1 MSPAVERIPCKSEG
15 HRLDAIKSLLTAP
28 IPYLAPLMVG
38 AAPLFF
44 LHWLYQ
50 PIVRANPG
58 LRAYKA
64 PIATLM
70 LPPLRQPESAGLAVT
85 PSATSLAD
93 VAANFAQPGLQHA
106 KPPGLQDA
114 KPKVQQRAGNR
125 HLIVSSHNLRI
136 GTNTRAPAPTRSM
149 KTAINDPGRSTGTH
163 TRRAAD
169 VYAYAQVESG
179 HHRR

>member
-1 MSPAVERIPCKSEG
+1 MSPAVEPIPCKSAG
-15 HRLDAIKSLLTAP
+15 RRLDAIKSLLTAP

-64 PIATLM
+64 PVATLM
-70 LPPLRQPESAGLAVT
+70 LPPLRQLESAGLSLT
-85 PSATSLAD
+85 PSAASVAD
-93 VAANFAQPGLQHA
+93 VAANFAQPGLQ
-106 KPPGLQDA
+106 DA
-114 KPKVQQRAGNR
+114 NPKVQQSAGNR

-136 GTNTRAPAPTRSM
+136 GTNTREPAPTRSM
-149 KTAINDPGRSTGTH
+149 KTANNDPGRRTGTH
-163 TRRAAD
+163 TRRAAYA
-169 VYAYAQVESG
+169 YAYAQDESG

>member
-1 MSPAVERIPCKSEG
+1 MSPAAERILCKSVG
-15 HRLDAIKSLLTAP
+15 RRLDAIKSLLTAP

-50 PIVRANPG
+50 PIVRANAG

-70 LPPLRQPESAGLAVT
+70 LPPLRQLESAGLSLT
-85 PSATSLAD
+85 PSAASVAD
-93 VAANFAQPGLQHA
+93 VAANFAQPGLQ
-106 KPPGLQDA
+106 DA
-114 KPKVQQRAGNR
+114 NPKVQQSAGNR
-125 HLIVSSHNLRI
+125 HLIVGSHNLRI
-136 GTNTRAPAPTRSM
+136 GTHTRAPAPTRSM

>member
-1 MSPAVERIPCKSEG
+1 MSPAVEPIPCKSAG
-15 HRLDAIKSLLTAP
+15 RRLDAIKSLLTAP

-64 PIATLM
+64 PVATLM
-70 LPPLRQPESAGLAVT
+70 LPPLRQLESAGLAVT
-85 PSATSLAD
+85 PSAASLAD
-93 VAANFAQPGLQHA
+93 VAANFAQPGF
-106 KPPGLQDA
+106 QDA
-114 KPKVQQRAGNR
+114 KPKIQQSAGNR
-125 HLIVSSHNLRI
+125 HLIMNVSSHNLRI
-136 GTNTRAPAPTRSM
+136 GTNTRGPTPTRSM
-149 KTAINDPGRSTGTH
+149 KTAMNDPGRSFGTH
-163 TRRAAD
+163 TRRAAY
-169 VYAYAQVESG
+169 VYAYAQDESG

>member
-1 MSPAVERIPCKSEG
+1 
-15 HRLDAIKSLLTAP
+15 
-28 IPYLAPLMVG
+28 
-38 AAPLFF
+38 
-44 LHWLYQ
+44 
-50 PIVRANPG
+50 
-58 LRAYKA
+58 
-64 PIATLM
+64 M

-114 KPKVQQRAGNR
+114 KPKVQQIAGNR

-136 GTNTRAPAPTRSM
+136 GTNTRAPAPR
-149 KTAINDPGRSTGTH
+149 RSTP
-163 TRRAAD
+163 TRRAAYA
-169 VYAYAQVESG
+169 YAYAQDESG

>member
-1 MSPAVERIPCKSEG
+1 MNPAVERILCESVG
-15 HRLDAIKSLLTAP
+15 RRLDAIKSLLTTP
-28 IPYLAPLMVG
+28 VPYLAPLMVG

-64 PIATLM
+64 PVATLM

-93 VAANFAQPGLQHA
+93 VAADFAQ
-106 KPPGLQDA
+106 PGLQDA
-114 KPKVQQRAGNR
+114 KPKVRQSAANR
-125 HLIVSSHNLRI
+125 YLIVSSHNLRI
-136 GTNTRAPAPTRSM
+136 GTNTRAAPPTRSI
-149 KTAINDPGRSTGTH
+149 KTAINDPGRSTGAH
-163 TRRAAD
+163 ARRAAHA
-169 VYAYAQVESG
+169 YAYAQDESG

>member
-1 MSPAVERIPCKSEG
+1 MSPAVEPIPCKSAG
-15 HRLDAIKSLLTAP
+15 RRLDAIKSLLTAP
-28 IPYLAPLMVG
+28 IPYFAPLMVG

-64 PIATLM
+64 PVATLM
-70 LPPLRQPESAGLAVT
+70 LPPLRQPESAGLAVM
-85 PSATSLAD
+85 PSAASDAD
-93 VAANFAQPGLQHA
+93 VAANFAQPE
-106 KPPGLQDA
+106 LQDA
-114 KPKVQQRAGNR
+114 KPEVQQSAGNR

-136 GTNTRAPAPTRSM
+136 GTNTRAPAPR
-149 KTAINDPGRSTGTH
+149 RSTP
-163 TRRAAD
+163 TRRAAY
-169 VYAYAQVESG
+169 VYAYAQDESG

>member
-1 MSPAVERIPCKSEG
+1 MSPAVERILCKSSG
-15 HRLDAIKSLLTAP
+15 RRLDAIKSLLTAP

-64 PIATLM
+64 PVATLM
-70 LPPLRQPESAGLAVT
+70 LPPLRQLESAGLTVT
-85 PSATSLAD
+85 PSAASLAD
-93 VAANFAQPGLQHA
+93 VATNFAQ
-106 KPPGLQDA
+106 PGLQDA
-114 KPKVQQRAGNR
+114 KPKVRQSAANR
-125 HLIVSSHNLRI
+125 YLIVSSHNLRI
-136 GTNTRAPAPTRSM
+136 GTNTRAAPPTRSI
-149 KTAINDPGRSTGTH
+149 KTAINNPGRSTGTH

-169 VYAYAQVESG
+169 VYAYARDQSG
-179 HHRR
+179 HHWR

>member
-1 MSPAVERIPCKSEG
+1 MG
-15 HRLDAIKSLLTAP
+15 AIKSLLTAP
-28 IPYLAPLMVG
+28 IPYLAPLIVG

-64 PIATLM
+64 PVATLM
-70 LPPLRQPESAGLAVT
+70 LPPLRQPESAGLSLT
-85 PSATSLAD
+85 PSAASLAD
-93 VAANFAQPGLQHA
+93 VAANFAQPGLQ
-106 KPPGLQDA
+106 DA
-114 KPKVQQRAGNR
+114 NPKVQQSAGNR

-136 GTNTRAPAPTRSM
+136 GTNTRAPAPR
-149 KTAINDPGRSTGTH
+149 RSTP
-163 TRRAAD
+163 TRRAAYA
-169 VYAYAQVESG
+169 YAYAQDESG

>member
-1 MSPAVERIPCKSEG
+1 MSPAVERILCKSVG
-15 HRLDAIKSLLTAP
+15 RRLDAIKSLLTAP

-64 PIATLM
+64 PVATLM
-70 LPPLRQPESAGLAVT
+70 LPPLRQLESAGLTVT
-85 PSATSLAD
+85 PSAASLAD
-93 VAANFAQPGLQHA
+93 VAADFAQ
-106 KPPGLQDA
+106 PGLQDA
-114 KPKVQQRAGNR
+114 KPKVQQNAANR
-125 HLIVSSHNLRI
+125 YLIVSSHNLRI
-136 GTNTRAPAPTRSM
+136 GTDSRAPAPTRSM

-163 TRRAAD
+163 TRRAAYA
-169 VYAYAQVESG
+169 YAYAQDESG

>member
-1 MSPAVERIPCKSEG
+1 MSPAGEPIPCKSAG
-15 HRLDAIKSLLTAP
+15 RRLDAIKSLLTAP

-58 LRAYKA
+58 LRAYK
-64 PIATLM
+64 PPVATLM
-70 LPPLRQPESAGLAVT
+70 LPPLRQLESAGLAVT
-85 PSATSLAD
+85 PSAASLAD
-93 VAANFAQPGLQHA
+93 VAADFAQ
-106 KPPGLQDA
+106 PGLQDA
-114 KPKVQQRAGNR
+114 KPKVQQSAGNW

-136 GTNTRAPAPTRSM
+136 GTHTRAPAPTRSM
-149 KTAINDPGRSTGTH
+149 KTAINDPGRSVGTH
-163 TRRAAD
+163 TRRAAY
-169 VYAYAQVESG
+169 VYAYAQDESG

>member
-15 HRLDAIKSLLTAP
+15 RRRDAIKSLLTAP

-38 AAPLFF
+38 AAPRFF

-64 PIATLM
+64 PVATLM
-70 LPPLRQPESAGLAVT
+70 LPPLRQLESAGLAVT
-85 PSATSLAD
+85 PSVASLAD
-93 VAANFAQPGLQHA
+93 VAANFAQPGLQ
-106 KPPGLQDA
+106 DA
-114 KPKVQQRAGNR
+114 KPKVQQSAPNR
-125 HLIVSSHNLRI
+125 YLIVSSHNLRT
-136 GTNTRAPAPTRSM
+136 GTNTRSPAPTRSM

-163 TRRAAD
+163 TRRAAYA
-169 VYAYAQVESG
+169 YAYAQGESG

>member
-50 PIVRANPG
+50 PVVRANPG

-70 LPPLRQPESAGLAVT
+70 LPPLRQLESAGLSLT
-85 PSATSLAD
+85 PSAASVAD

-114 KPKVQQRAGNR
+114 KPKVQQIAGNR

-136 GTNTRAPAPTRSM
+136 GTNPRAPAPTRSM

-163 TRRAAD
+163 TRRSAY
-169 VYAYAQVESG
+169 VYAYAQGESG

>member
-1 MSPAVERIPCKSEG
+1 MNPAVERILCESVG
-15 HRLDAIKSLLTAP
+15 RRLDAIKSLLTAP

-64 PIATLM
+64 PVSTLM
-70 LPPLRQPESAGLAVT
+70 LPPLRQLESAGLTVT
-85 PSATSLAD
+85 PSAASLAD
-93 VAANFAQPGLQHA
+93 VATNFAQPGL
-106 KPPGLQDA
+106 LDA
-114 KPKVQQRAGNR
+114 KPKVQQSAVNR

-136 GTNTRAPAPTRSM
+136 GTDTRAPAPTR
-149 KTAINDPGRSTGTH
+149 TGTH

-169 VYAYAQVESG
+169 VYAYAQDESG